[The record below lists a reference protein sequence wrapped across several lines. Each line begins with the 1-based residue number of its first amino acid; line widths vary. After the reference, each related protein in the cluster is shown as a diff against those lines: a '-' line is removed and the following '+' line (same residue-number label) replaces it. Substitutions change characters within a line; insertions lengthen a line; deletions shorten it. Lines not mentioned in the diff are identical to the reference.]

1 MPKFGNIKGG
11 LTGLTANDRSTSD
24 KIAISQQ
31 AGEPDY
37 MVSSPSMSGL
47 SASRQYFQGVHDTN
61 AIMQNTYQDM
71 LQQYKDQYHVDDS
84 GVIAS
89 TSKIQ
94 DVAYKVSPYYQKFI
108 GSDYISLNSNDWA
121 KLAAQY
127 EATKEVY
134 GEEAAN
140 NTLNSAIKDNVAE
153 NQPWYEQ
160 AWYGFL
166 GLGASAA
173 GAIISTVGAVKGA
186 VDYFDGDYEDKDYM
200 SGWENFMNSVM
211 DNSWT
216 RYGNDVV
223 QYGTLGN
230 IGFSFDKGFTYS
242 SEKLDRAKELGISQL
257 QIVESADQEDSL
269 LSSAT
274 PWVALQSG
282 GFTVASMFT
291 GWGEAKLAA
300 GLFKGLGTAAKA
312 VQTGEKL
319 TKTLTGL
326 QKAQNFT
333 NKFIIP
339 GMVGTTEGLVEGL
352 NTKQEVE
359 QEGLKIVTEMH
370 RQQVA
375 NEVNKR
381 LAGMNKIESND
392 GVIYLDKK
400 GKPVDVDALYQQ
412 VWTEFEPKYKE
423 SLDQVD
429 YAATRAGINN
439 FYVNSA
445 INGLMNSTLKAGLQS
460 APVRKTLQNSRLFG
474 WAQPMMRDFNI
485 TGSGATTTV
494 TPRFGK
500 AAMAW
505 TIAKEPLGEFTEEY
519 LQSVS
524 DATMR
529 GGAENNIH
537 NFIENKYLG
546 DGSAAVGDSFSSD
559 YSAAWTAFTG
569 SLVDKE
575 TVKSGIMGA
584 ISSAMGT
591 PAFGHK
597 ARTGRLN
604 ADGTAETTYFGRG
617 LNERGER
624 ESRLEYL
631 ARIAPWRS
639 GLTGSLRDARIQR
652 NQAEEAAEALQ
663 EWLRDPDNKDKF
675 DGLVGTF
682 NWARQ
687 MGDAARGNDEF
698 GYRNSTLG
706 KTISDIFM
714 LQKLEG
720 TAYYD
725 TYINQ
730 LSEIANLEEG
740 SDVAN
745 AYIQSMRDNVNTD
758 GNTMSDEDILK
769 TLKKNANLMLTTIDK
784 VQQESDHIDR
794 LLGNVDTDTKQTLIY
809 GQMMLEDWRN
819 RQQQLR
825 EELGSITIN
834 NSRGHS
840 ESLTDKQKEL
850 LAQYN
855 SIAEAQQELAKLE
868 KSSTNLAEDIK
879 NLQSRKNLT
888 DAEKRT
894 LKEKKAKLKSAKKQI
909 KKLEEIRNFE
919 EGADSNTVLNEEE
932 IMALDPISRATM
944 LLRGKEKTYL
954 ATHSNEEF
962 AAKKAELTRKI
973 EELQR
978 QREKYLDKN
987 GRVKRHHNKQ
997 AGVLQSQIDS
1007 TQKELDA
1014 LQADEKSYYSDEQQA
1029 VIDNIIAE
1037 GTAQDRDF
1045 FSKVVDAGRI
1055 ANSMKTFYDQYNA
1068 ILSDK
1073 DSFNNF
1079 VFRAKQS
1086 AADIATKRRYQ
1097 ALNNTQEYSSFAR
1110 ELDRVFNEGTT
1121 REQAILT
1128 REFRRNN
1135 NANFDRY
1142 VSERNMIQG
1151 LVDHVVESDEFADLS
1166 DNDADMFV
1174 HTLTYLSN
1182 KGVDLNNESDVVA
1195 ALSEVDENGISELKK
1210 YVDEAN
1216 ASVDEVNR
1224 TAFTSVGEA
1233 IQNFKN
1239 IMDSYNRQQAELTS
1253 NSNPIT
1259 PESTTPEQSAPVQPA
1274 DPVSSDDEEV
1284 ETTPVDTTPVTPS
1297 GGSIF
1302 DRAATTADGS
1312 YLRPDGTPI
1321 GDVEIEGQAQSQG
1334 NPIIEAF
1341 KDNSNEEV
1349 AKAAEVVLRTIE
1361 NAPRFSTEAKSDA
1374 RSFVE
1379 SLSNNS
1385 FDNVEEFTD
1394 AINASANAR
1403 ESQSEDGTSEV
1414 ANLLR
1419 QAAAKATAN
1428 ATAEIQTETGPTAS
1442 ERKGTSLLDR
1452 TRRQISEANQRLNA
1466 VYNMFPNSNSE
1477 SSFIASINI
1486 DAIRQRFPNSATVQ
1500 YYDRYG
1506 IEESLRDGILEG
1518 NPDIL
1523 FITDSELTQSVSEEM
1538 LAQGIAYSAEVAL
1551 PIVAVVESKSGPI
1564 TIDGKSYQPVSIMSS
1579 TNKAGSAGSTHMG
1592 PIRQLALSNQG
1603 TQLVK
1608 MNDGKPVVTKPYG
1621 PPKAYPVD
1629 RNYRGRNSVI
1639 EIGINDLSQ
1648 NERTQLEATDKAHR
1662 RNSPAYQRA
1671 KRNFLK
1677 RLGVRSNGG
1686 RKVLFFGQSRLNG
1699 GTNPIEIFTSPI
1711 GETTARNSNST
1722 FIEVVSGNNPSD
1734 IINFNSRTSRAAK
1747 AFGNFISSL
1756 STDEMIFDLDANGQ
1770 IVPTDATKGVL
1781 SGLASSLEKNVSN
1794 FINVPISQGWT
1805 YSISP
1810 TMDVVGENRVMSINL
1825 VNSNT
1830 GEVIPLANVHA
1841 GMSETE
1847 LQSAQ
1852 AEFLKNLIT
1861 DNGTVRM
1868 SSAEDSFAKW
1878 NVPYSDVERMGEN
1891 KNAADNI
1898 SDIYDDGIL
1907 GAPATSFNYR
1917 VQGIAVHNPF
1927 KSDGTPVFNQV
1938 ANPTNAQP
1946 ATPVD
1951 RPVVTANNQ
1960 VTSGEA
1966 IVDSETGTVLEGTPV
1981 VPANPAQQNAA
1992 RKVDQIIEDSKHI
2005 ELSEDGSAYI
2015 DKRTGIR
2022 YARVTSI
2029 IAADEHSEGR
2039 FDPSSPWAT
2048 PSTNIGT
2055 GFDEFV
2061 RDFFAGVVERRM
2073 SELEKYYPNATQQQ
2087 LEKFA
2092 QQLSGLRNNFIANG
2106 LTIVP
2111 RDVTVT
2117 GSLDVVDSNGT
2128 MHTVNVAGT
2137 LDLLAYD
2144 ARGNFYIFD
2153 MKTNR
2158 GGIDAHKQEKYAR
2171 QLSLYKKFLENKYG
2185 VKVNSMQLIPIHV
2198 EYPTPVGARSKGR
2211 LGTADYSI
2219 SPEKPNQL
2227 MIDGKDFMD
2236 AKPALE
2242 NTIAVNYRELHIVW
2256 DKLTDAERA
2265 MFGGLEEE
2273 IVTQATETPA
2283 TPVEIAVSETDS
2295 IDATDPILGTA
2306 FSDDYLGG
2314 MFGDES
2320 IVTDGFSEN
2329 YQSRTTPIPDN
2340 LQWNN
2345 LTAEQ
2350 RELLEMMG
2358 YNETQWSN
2366 MEDQEMIDR
2375 LTCLNQ

>member
-1 MPKFGNIKGG
+1 MPKFGSIKGG

-37 MVSSPSMSGL
+37 MVSSPSMPGL
-47 SASRQYFQGVHDTN
+47 SSSRQYFQGVHDTN

-71 LQQYKDQYHVDDS
+71 LQQYKEQYAVDNP
-84 GVIAS
+84 GLIVS

-94 DVAYKVSPYYQKFI
+94 DVAYKVSPYYKKFI
-108 GSDYISLNSNDWA
+108 GSDYLSLDSNDWA

-140 NTLNSAIKDNVAE
+140 ATLNSAIKDNVAE

-173 GAIISTVGAVKGA
+173 GAIISTAGAVKGA
-186 VDYFDGDYEDKDYM
+186 IDYFDGDYEDKDYM

-211 DNSWT
+211 DNNWA

-223 QYGTLGN
+223 QYGALRT
-230 IGFSFDKGFTYS
+230 DKL
-242 SEKLDRAKELGISQL
+242 EKAKELGISEL
-257 QIVESADQEDSL
+257 QIVESAEQEESL

-291 GWGEAKLAA
+291 GWGEAKIAA

-359 QEGLKIVTEMH
+359 QEGLKMVTEMH
-370 RQQVA
+370 KQQVA

-381 LAGMNKIESND
+381 LAGMNKIESDD

-460 APVRKTLQNSRLFG
+460 APVRRTLQNSRLFG

-575 TVKSGIMGA
+575 IVKSGIMGA

-740 SDVAN
+740 SDAAN

-758 GNTMSDEDILK
+758 GNVMSDEDILK
-769 TLKKNANLMLTTIDK
+769 TLKKNANLMLTTIDRI
-784 VQQESDHIDR
+784 QQESDHIDR

-809 GQMMLEDWRN
+809 GQMMLEDWRK

-825 EELGSITIN
+825 DELSNITIN
-834 NSRGHS
+834 NSRSHS
-840 ESLTDKQKEL
+840 ESLTDRQKSL

-855 SIAEAQQELAKLE
+855 SIAEAKQELARLE
-868 KSSTNLAEDIK
+868 KSSANLEEDIK
-879 NLQSRKNLT
+879 NLKSRKNLT
-888 DAEKRT
+888 DAEKVT

-962 AAKKAELTRKI
+962 ASKKAELTKKI

-987 GRVKRHHNKQ
+987 GRVRRHHNKQ
-997 AGVLQSQIDS
+997 ARTLQSQIDNA
-1007 TQKELDA
+1007 QKELDA

-1097 ALNNTQEYSSFAR
+1097 ALNNMQEYSSFAR

-1195 ALSEVDENGISELKK
+1195 ALSEVDENGVSELRK

-1216 ASVDEVNR
+1216 ASVEEVNR

-1239 IMDSYNRQQAELTS
+1239 IMDSYNRQQAELAS
-1253 NSNPIT
+1253 NSQPIT

-1274 DPVSSDDEEV
+1274 DPMSSDDNTDDGGDATTV
-1284 ETTPVDTTPVTPS
+1284 TPTPTTPS
-1297 GGSIF
+1297 GGGSIF

-1321 GDVEIEGQAQSQG
+1321 GDVEIEGQTQSQG
-1334 NPIIEAF
+1334 NPVIEAF

-1349 AKAAEVVLRTIE
+1349 ANAAEVVLRTIE
-1361 NAPRFSTEAKSDA
+1361 NAPRFSSDAKSEAK
-1374 RSFVE
+1374 SFVE

-1394 AINASANAR
+1394 AVNASANAR

-1419 QAAAKATAN
+1419 QAAAKAVAN
-1428 ATAEIQTETGPTAS
+1428 VTAEAQTQIGPTAT
-1442 ERKGTSLLDR
+1442 ERRSTSLLDR
-1452 TRRQISEANQRLNA
+1452 TRRQLSEANQRLNTA
-1466 VYNMFPNSNSE
+1466 YNMFPNSNSE
-1477 SSFIASINI
+1477 SSFIASVNI
-1486 DAIRQRFPNSATVQ
+1486 DAIRQRFPNSSTVQ
-1500 YYDRYG
+1500 YYDKYG
-1506 IEESLRDGILEG
+1506 IEDALRDGILEG
-1518 NPDIL
+1518 NPDVF
-1523 FITDSELTQSVSEEM
+1523 FITDEELTQSISQDM
-1538 LAQGIAYSAEVAL
+1538 GGRYSAEIAL
-1551 PIVAVVESKSGPI
+1551 PIVAVVESKNGPI
-1564 TIDGKSYQPVSIMSS
+1564 TIDGRNYQPISIMAS
-1579 TNKAGSAGSTHMG
+1579 TNKSGSAGSAHMG
-1592 PIRQLALSNQG
+1592 PIRQLALANQG

-1608 MNDGKPVVTKPYG
+1608 MGDGNPVVTKPYG
-1621 PPKAYPVD
+1621 PPRAYPVD

-1639 EIGINDLSQ
+1639 EIGTNDLSQ
-1648 NERTQLEATDKAHR
+1648 SERTQLEATDKAHR
-1662 RNSPAYQRA
+1662 RNHPAYQRA

-1677 RLGVRSNGG
+1677 RLGVKDNGG

-1711 GETTARNSNST
+1711 GETTARNSDAT
-1722 FIEVVSGNNPSD
+1722 FVEVVNGNNPAD

-1747 AFGNFISSL
+1747 AFGNFVGSF
-1756 STDEMIFDLDANGQ
+1756 STDEMIFDLDENGQ
-1770 IVPTDATKGVL
+1770 IVPTDTTKGVL
-1781 SGLASSLEKNVSN
+1781 SGLASSLEKSVSN
-1794 FINVPISQGWT
+1794 FINVPVSQGWT

-1810 TMDVVGENRVMSINL
+1810 TMDVVGENRVMSVNL
-1825 VNSNT
+1825 VNANT
-1830 GEVIPLANVHA
+1830 GEVIPLVNVHA

-1861 DNGTVRM
+1861 DNGVVRM

-1878 NVPYSDVERMGEN
+1878 NVPYADVEKIGEN
-1891 KNAADNI
+1891 KSAADNI

-1927 KSDGTPVFNQV
+1927 KGDGTPVFNQV
-1938 ANPTNAQP
+1938 ANQSNAQP
-1946 ATPVD
+1946 STPVD
-1951 RPVVTANNQ
+1951 RPTVTANDQ
-1960 VTSGEA
+1960 VQSGDA

-1992 RKVDQIIEDSKHI
+1992 RKVDQIVEDSKNI
-2005 ELSEDGSAYI
+2005 SLSEDGSAYV
-2015 DKRTGIR
+2015 DSRTGVR

-2039 FDPSSPWAT
+2039 FDPNSPWAT

-2061 RDFFAGVVERRM
+2061 RDFFAGVVEGRM
-2073 SELEKYYPNATQQQ
+2073 SELEKYYPNATQAQ

-2092 QQLSGLRNNFIANG
+2092 SQLAVMRNDFIANG

-2117 GSLDVVDSNGT
+2117 GSLDVVDSNGN
-2128 MHTVNVAGT
+2128 MHVVNVAGT

-2158 GGIDAHKQEKYAR
+2158 SGIDAHKQEKYAR
-2171 QLSLYKKFLENKYG
+2171 QLSLYKKFIEDKYG
-2185 VKVNSMQLIPIHV
+2185 VTVASMQLIPIHV

-2211 LGTADYSI
+2211 QGTADYSV

-2227 MIDGKDFMD
+2227 MIDGRNFMD
-2236 AKPALE
+2236 AKPTLE
-2242 NTIAVNYRELHIVW
+2242 SRIKVDYRELHVVW

-2265 MFGGLEEE
+2265 MFGGIEEE
-2273 IVTQATETPA
+2273 IAAQATETPA
-2283 TPVEIAVSETDS
+2283 APVEAAVSETDS
-2295 IDATDPILGTA
+2295 IDATDPILGTQ

-2314 MFGDES
+2314 MFGDDT
-2320 IVTDGFSEN
+2320 IVTEGFSED
-2329 YQSRTTPIPDN
+2329 YHRRTTPIPEH
-2340 LQWNN
+2340 LQWGN
-2345 LTAEQ
+2345 LTTEQ
-2350 RELLEMMG
+2350 RETLEMMG
-2358 YNETQWSN
+2358 FNETTWSEKEDKE
-2366 MEDQEMIDR
+2366 MEHTLD
-2375 LTCLNQ
+2375 CLNQE

>member
-1 MPKFGNIKGG
+1 MPRFGDIKGG

-31 AGEPDY
+31 AGEEPNY
-37 MVSSPSMSGL
+37 MVPTPSLSGL
-47 SASRQYFQGVHDTN
+47 STSRQYFQNVHDTN

-71 LQQYKDQYHVDDS
+71 LQQYKDKYAVDDS
-84 GVIAS
+84 GLIVS

-108 GSDYISLNSNDWA
+108 GSDYIDLDSNDWA
-121 KLAAQY
+121 KIAAQY
-127 EATKEVY
+127 EATREVY

-140 NTLNSAIKDNVAE
+140 NTINSAIKDNVAK

-166 GLGASAA
+166 GLGTSAA
-173 GAIISTVGAVKGA
+173 EAIISIAGAVKGM
-186 VDYFDGDYEDKDYM
+186 VDYFDGDYEDKDYL

-211 DNSWT
+211 DNDWT

-223 QYGTLGN
+223 QYGSLGTDE
-230 IGFSFDKGFTYS
+230 IAA
-242 SEKLDRAKELGISQL
+242 AKELGISEL

-274 PWVALQSG
+274 PWIALQSY
-282 GFTVASMFT
+282 GFTLASMFF
-291 GWGEAKLAA
+291 GWGEAKIAA
-300 GLFKGLGTAAKA
+300 YLFKGLGTAAKA

-326 QKAQNFT
+326 QKAKNFT

-352 NTKQEVE
+352 NTKQEAE
-359 QEGLKIVTEMH
+359 QRGLEMVTAMH
-370 RQQVA
+370 KEQVA
-375 NEVNKR
+375 KEVNSR
-381 LAGMNKIESND
+381 LAGLKKVEGED
-392 GVIYLDKK
+392 GITYYDEK
-400 GKPVDVDALYQQ
+400 GNIVDVDALYQQ

-439 FYVNSA
+439 FYVNST

-460 APVRKTLQNSRLFG
+460 APVRKALQNSRLFG
-474 WAQPMMRDFNI
+474 WAQPLTRDFNI
-485 TGSGATTTV
+485 SGSGATTTV

-500 AAMAW
+500 W
-505 TIAKEPLGEFTEEY
+505 TTVWNITKEPLGEFTEEY

-546 DGSAAVGDSFSSD
+546 YGSAAVGESFSSD
-559 YSAAWTAFTG
+559 YSAAWTVFTG

-575 TVKSGIMGA
+575 TVKSGVMGA

-591 PAFGHK
+591 PAFGYR

-617 LNERGER
+617 LNELGQQESNWER
-624 ESRLEYL
+624 LG
-631 ARIAPWRS
+631 RILPWRS
-639 GLTGSLRDARIQR
+639 GLTSAYRDSRLERHHAT
-652 NQAEEAAEALQ
+652 EAAEALQ

-687 MGDAARGNDEF
+687 MGESARGNDEF

-706 KTISDIFM
+706 RTINDVFM
-714 LQKLEG
+714 LQRLEG

-740 SDVAN
+740 SDAAN

-758 GNTMSDEDILK
+758 GNSMSDEEILK

-784 VQQESDHIDR
+784 IQQESDHIDK

-819 RQQQLR
+819 RRETLR
-825 EELGSITIN
+825 NEIGQVTID
-834 NSRGHS
+834 NSREHS
-840 ESLTDKQKEL
+840 SSLTARQKEL
-850 LAQYN
+850 IARYN
-855 SIAEAQQELAKLE
+855 SIAEAQKRLE
-868 KSSTNLAEDIK
+868 TLKKSAASVQEDID
-879 NLQSRKNLT
+879 NLRSRKNLT
-888 DAEKRT
+888 DAEKKT
-894 LKEKKAKLKSAKKQI
+894 LKEKKTKLKTMKREMKT
-909 KKLEEIRNFE
+909 LEDVRNFE
-919 EGADSNTVLNEEE
+919 GDPNVVLNEEE
-932 IMALDPISRATM
+932 IMALDPISRARM
-944 LLRGKEKTYL
+944 LLNGKERTYL
-954 ATHSNEEF
+954 ATHNNEEYT
-962 AAKKAELTRKI
+962 ARKNALTEQLDK
-973 EELQR
+973 LQLE
-978 QREKYLDKN
+978 REKVLRSRNDKK
-987 GRVKRHHNKQ
+987 KRRAQ
-997 AGVLQSQIDS
+997 QLQQEIDK
-1007 TQKELDA
+1007 TQKELDN
-1014 LQADEKSYYSDEQQA
+1014 LTADEKLYFSDEQQA
-1029 VIDNIIAE
+1029 VIDNLIAR
-1037 GTAQDRDF
+1037 GIAQDRDF

-1055 ANSMKTFYDQYNA
+1055 ENSMKTFYDQYNA

-1079 VFRAKQS
+1079 VHAARQS

-1097 ALNNTQEYSSFAR
+1097 ALNDIQDYSSFAR

-1135 NANFDRY
+1135 NANFERY
-1142 VSERNMIQG
+1142 VNERNMIQG
-1151 LVDHVVESDEFADLS
+1151 LVDHVVESEQFADLS
-1166 DNDADMFV
+1166 DNDADIFV

-1182 KGVDLNNESDVVA
+1182 KGVDLNNETDVVN
-1195 ALSEVDENGISELKK
+1195 ALSEVDENGVSELKK
-1210 YVDEAN
+1210 YVEEAN
-1216 ASVDEVNR
+1216 ASVDEVNK

-1233 IQNFKN
+1233 IQTFKN
-1239 IMDSYNRQQAELTS
+1239 VMDSYNKQQAEVAT
-1253 NSNPIT
+1253 NAEPIVA
-1259 PESTTPEQSAPVQPA
+1259 ESTTAEQSAPTPA
-1274 DPVSSDDEEV
+1274 PDPVSPTDSAEPAPAPAP
-1284 ETTPVDTTPVTPS
+1284 TS

-1302 DRAATTADGS
+1302 DRAARSADES
-1312 YLRPDGTPI
+1312 YLGPDGTPI
-1321 GDVEIEGQAQSQG
+1321 NNVEVEEAPSQPSTPG
-1334 NPIIEAF
+1334 NPILDAF
-1341 KDNSNEEV
+1341 KDNSSEEV
-1349 AKAAEVVLRTIE
+1349 AKAAETVLNVIS
-1361 NAPRFSTEAKSDA
+1361 NAPRFSEETRNEAK
-1374 RSFVE
+1374 SFVE

-1385 FDNVEEFTD
+1385 FDTVEEFTD
-1394 AINASANAR
+1394 ALNASANAR
-1403 ESQSEDGTSEV
+1403 ESQSEEGTDEV

-1419 QAAAKATAN
+1419 QAAAKVN
-1428 ATAEIQTETGPTAS
+1428 ARVAS
-1442 ERKGTSLLDR
+1442 EEQAPTEPTTTERKRTSLLDR
-1452 TRRQISEANQRLNA
+1452 TRNQLRESNQRLNT
-1466 VYNMFPNSNSE
+1466 VYNMFPNSNSA

-1486 DAIRQRFPNSATVQ
+1486 DAIRQRFPNSPTVQ
-1500 YYDRYG
+1500 YYDKYR
-1506 IEESLRDGILEG
+1506 IEDALRDGVLEG
-1518 NPDIL
+1518 NPDIF
-1523 FITDSELTQSVSEEM
+1523 FITDAELTQS
-1538 LAQGIAYSAEVAL
+1538 IASDMGARYSAEIAL
-1551 PIVAVVESKSGPI
+1551 PIVAVVESKDGPI
-1564 TIDGKSYQPVSIMSS
+1564 TIDGKNYQPISIMSS
-1579 TNKAGSAGSTHMG
+1579 TNKEGSAGSSHMG
-1592 PIRQLALSNQG
+1592 PIRKLALSNKG

-1608 MNDGKPVVTKPYG
+1608 MDNGKPVVTKPYG

-1648 NERTQLEATDKAHR
+1648 EERNQVESASKPAR

-1677 RLGVRSNGG
+1677 RLGVRDNGS

-1711 GETTARNSNST
+1711 SETTARNSDAT
-1722 FIEVVSGNNPSD
+1722 FIDVINANNPAD

-1747 AFGNFISSL
+1747 AFGNFVNSL

-1770 IVPTDATKGVL
+1770 IIPTDVTKGVL

-1810 TMDVVGENRVMSINL
+1810 TMDVVGENRVMSVNL
-1825 VNSNT
+1825 VNANT
-1830 GEVIPLANVHA
+1830 GQVIPLANVHV
-1841 GMSETE
+1841 GMNESE
-1847 LQSAQ
+1847 LQAAQ
-1852 AEFLKNLIT
+1852 SEFLKNLIT
-1861 DNGTVRM
+1861 DNGSVRM

-1878 NVPYSDVERMGEN
+1878 NVPYSDVERMSEN

-1917 VQGIAVHNPF
+1917 VQGIAVQNPF
-1927 KSDGTPVFNQV
+1927 KSDGTPIFNQV
-1938 ANPTNAQP
+1938 ANPVNAQP
-1946 ATPVD
+1946 STPIN
-1951 RPVVTANNQ
+1951 RPTVTANDQ
-1960 VTSGEA
+1960 VSSGGA
-1966 IVDSETGTVLEGTPV
+1966 IVDSETGTVLEGTPAPV
-1981 VPANPAQQNAA
+1981 TNPAQDNAA
-1992 RKVDQIIEDSKHI
+1992 RIVDRIVEDSKTI
-2005 ELSEDGSAYI
+2005 GLSEDGTAYV
-2015 DKRTGIR
+2015 DSKTGIR
-2022 YARVTSI
+2022 YARVTSV

-2039 FDPSSPWAT
+2039 FDPNSPWAT

-2061 RDFFAGVVERRM
+2061 RDFFAGVVEGRM
-2073 SELEKYYPNATQQQ
+2073 SELEKHYPNATQQQ

-2092 QQLSGLRNNFIANG
+2092 EQLARLKNNFIANG

-2117 GSLDVVDSNGT
+2117 GALEVEDSNGT
-2128 MHTVNVAGT
+2128 IHTVNVAGT

-2144 ARGNFYIFD
+2144 GRGNFYIFD

-2158 GGIDAHKQEKYAR
+2158 SGIDEHKKEKYAR

-2185 VKVNSMQLIPIHV
+2185 VKVASMQLIPIHV
-2198 EYPTPVGARSKGR
+2198 EYPAPVGTRSGR
-2211 LGTADYSI
+2211 RAGTADYSV

-2227 MIDGKDFMD
+2227 LIDGRNFTD
-2236 AKPALE
+2236 AKPTLE
-2242 NTIAVNYRELHIVW
+2242 PTIAVNYQEPHIVW
-2256 DKLTDAERA
+2256 DKLTDSERD
-2265 MFGGLEEE
+2265 MFGGLEDE
-2273 IVTQATETPA
+2273 VAAQATETPA
-2283 TPVEIAVSETDS
+2283 APVEAVVSEEDS
-2295 IDATDPILGTA
+2295 VDTIDPILGTS
-2306 FSDDYLGG
+2306 FNDDYLGS

-2320 IVTDGFSEN
+2320 IVTDDFSSDMSE
-2329 YQSRTTPIPDN
+2329 RTTPIPDH
-2340 LQWNN
+2340 LKWEN
-2345 LTAEQ
+2345 LTESQ
-2350 RELLEMMG
+2350 RETLEMMG
-2358 YNETQWSN
+2358 FNETSWSN
-2366 MEDQEMIDR
+2366 TENKEMEHKLKCME
-2375 LTCLNQ
+2375 

>member
-1 MPKFGNIKGG
+1 MPRFGDIKGG

-31 AGEPDY
+31 AGEPNY
-37 MVSSPSMSGL
+37 MVSSPSISGF

-71 LQQYKDQYHVDDS
+71 LQQYKDQYHVDDTS
-84 GVIAS
+84 AS
-89 TSKIQ
+89 AFTSKIQ
-94 DVAYKVSPYYQKFI
+94 DVAYKVSPYYKKFI

-127 EATKEVY
+127 EATREVY

-140 NTLNSAIKDNVAE
+140 NQLNSAIKDNVAE

-173 GAIISTVGAVKGA
+173 GAIISTAGAVKGA
-186 VDYFDGDYEDKDYM
+186 VDYLDGNYEDKDYM

-211 DNSWT
+211 DNDWT

-223 QYGTLGN
+223 QYGSLRT
-230 IGFSFDKGFTYS
+230 DKL
-242 SEKLDRAKELGISQL
+242 ERAKELGISNL

-269 LSSAT
+269 VSSAT

-282 GFTVASMFT
+282 GFTVTSMFT
-291 GWGEAKLAA
+291 GWGEAKIAA

-312 VQTGEKL
+312 IQTGEKL

-359 QEGLKIVTEMH
+359 QKGLEMVMNMH
-370 RQQVA
+370 KSQVA

-381 LAGMNKIESND
+381 LAGMKKVESES
-392 GVIYLDKK
+392 GVQYFDEK
-400 GKPVDVDALYQQ
+400 GNPIDVDALYQQ

-429 YAATRAGINN
+429 YAATKAGINN

-485 TGSGATTTV
+485 TGNGTTTTV

-604 ADGTAETTYFGRG
+604 SDGTAETTYFGRG
-617 LNERGER
+617 LNESGER
-624 ESRLEYL
+624 ESRLEYF

-652 NQAEEAAEALQ
+652 NQAEEAAESLQ

-698 GYRNSTLG
+698 GYRNSILG

-720 TAYYD
+720 TSYYD

-730 LSEIANLEEG
+730 ISEIANLEEG
-740 SDVAN
+740 SDVAS

-758 GNTMSDEDILK
+758 GSTMSDEEILK

-809 GQMMLEDWRN
+809 GQMMLEDWRD

-840 ESLTDKQKEL
+840 ESLTNRQKEL

-868 KSSTNLAEDIK
+868 KSSINLAEDIK

-888 DAEKRT
+888 DAEKKT
-894 LKEKKAKLKSAKKQI
+894 LKEKKAKLKSTKKQI
-909 KKLEEIRNFE
+909 KKLEEIRDFE
-919 EGADSNTVLNEEE
+919 DGADSNTVLNEEE
-932 IMALDPISRATM
+932 IMSLDPISRATM
-944 LLRGKEKTYL
+944 LLRGKERTYL

-962 AAKKAELTRKI
+962 TAKKAELTRKI
-973 EELQR
+973 EELQS

-997 AGVLQSQIDS
+997 ARVLQSQIDN

-1014 LQADEKSYYSDEQQA
+1014 LQADEKFYYSYEQQA

-1037 GTAQDRDF
+1037 GTSQDRDF

-1055 ANSMKTFYDQYNA
+1055 ANSMKTFYDQYNT

-1097 ALNNTQEYSSFAR
+1097 ALNNMQEYSSFAR

-1128 REFRRNN
+1128 REFKRNS

-1142 VSERNMIQG
+1142 VNERNMIQG

-1166 DNDADMFV
+1166 DNDVDMFV

-1182 KGVDLNNESDVVA
+1182 RGIDLNNESDVVT
-1195 ALSEVDENGISELKK
+1195 ALSEIDSNGISELKR

-1216 ASVDEVNR
+1216 VSVEEVNR
-1224 TAFTSVGEA
+1224 TAYTSIGEA

-1239 IMDSYNRQQAELTS
+1239 IMNSYNRQQVELTI
-1253 NSNPIT
+1253 NSTPIT
-1259 PESTTPEQSAPVQPA
+1259 TESTTLEQSAPVQPA
-1274 DPVSSDDEEV
+1274 DPVSADNSEV
-1284 ETTPVDTTPVTPS
+1284 EMAPTSTAPITPS

-1321 GDVEIEGQAQSQG
+1321 GDIEIEGQPQPQSQSQSQPQS
-1334 NPIIEAF
+1334 NPILDSF
-1341 KDNSNEEV
+1341 KNNSNEKV
-1349 AKAAEVVLRTIE
+1349 AGSAEVTLRTIE
-1361 NAPRFSTEAKSDA
+1361 NTPRVSMEAKEQA

-1385 FDNVEEFTD
+1385 FDTVEEFTD
-1394 AINASANAR
+1394 SINAYANSI

-1428 ATAEIQTETGPTAS
+1428 ATMGNQIGASPTTS
-1442 ERKGTSLLDR
+1442 DGRRTSLLDR
-1452 TRRQISEANQRLNA
+1452 TRRQARETNQRLNSA
-1466 VYNMFPNSNSE
+1466 YNMFPNSNSE

-1486 DAIRQRFPNSATVQ
+1486 DDIRQRFPNSTIVQ
-1500 YYDRYG
+1500 YYDKYD

-1518 NPDIL
+1518 NPDIF
-1523 FITDSELTQSVSEEM
+1523 FITDSELSQSVSEEM
-1538 LAQGIAYSAEVAL
+1538 PAYREEVAL
-1551 PIVAVVESKSGPI
+1551 PIVAVVESTSGPI
-1564 TIDGKSYQPVSIMSS
+1564 TIDGKNYQPVSVMSS
-1579 TNKAGSAGSTHMG
+1579 TGKGGSAGSSHMG

-1608 MNDGKPVVTKPYG
+1608 MSDGKPVVTRSYG
-1621 PPKAYPVD
+1621 QPKAYPVD

-1648 NERTQLEATDKAHR
+1648 NERVQLEASDKSHR
-1662 RNSPAYQRA
+1662 RNSPAYQKA

-1677 RLGVRSNGG
+1677 RLRVSDNGR
-1686 RKVLFFGQSRLNG
+1686 RKVLFFSQSRLNG
-1699 GTNPIEIFTSPI
+1699 NTNPIEIFTSPV

-1722 FIEVVSGNNPSD
+1722 FIEVVNGNNPSD
-1734 IINFNSRTSRAAK
+1734 VISFNSRTSRAAK
-1747 AFGNFISSL
+1747 ALGNFIGAL
-1756 STDEMIFDLDANGQ
+1756 STDEMIFDLDTAGQ
-1770 IVPTDATKGVL
+1770 IVPTDSTKGVL
-1781 SGLASSLEKNVSN
+1781 SGLASSLEKSVSN

-1810 TMDVVGENRVMSINL
+1810 TMGVVGENRVMSINL

-1830 GEVIPLANVHA
+1830 GKVIPLVNVHA

-1861 DNGTVRM
+1861 DNGTIRM
-1868 SSAEDSFAKW
+1868 SSSVDSFAKW
-1878 NVPYSDVERMGEN
+1878 NVPYSDVEKMGEN
-1891 KNAADNI
+1891 KSAADNI
-1898 SDIYDDGIL
+1898 SDIYDDAIL
-1907 GAPATSFNYR
+1907 AAPATSFNYR
-1917 VQGIAVHNPF
+1917 VQGIAVNNPF

-1938 ANPTNAQP
+1938 ANSTNAQP
-1946 ATPVD
+1946 ATPVN

-1966 IVDSETGTVLEGTPV
+1966 IVDSETGTVLEGTPTT
-1981 VPANPAQQNAA
+1981 PTNPAQQNAA
-1992 RKVDQIIEDSKHI
+1992 RKVDQIVEDSKHI
-2005 ELSEDGSAYI
+2005 ELSEDGSAYV
-2015 DKRTGIR
+2015 DKRTGVR

-2039 FDPSSPWAT
+2039 FDPSSPWGT

-2055 GFDEFV
+2055 GFDGFV
-2061 RDFFAGVVERRM
+2061 RDFFAGVVEGRM
-2073 SELEKYYPNATQQQ
+2073 GELERYYPNATQKQ
-2087 LEKFA
+2087 LEMFA
-2092 QQLSGLRNNFIANG
+2092 QQLSVLRNNFMANG

-2117 GSLDVVDSNGT
+2117 GSLDVVDSSGT
-2128 MHTVNVAGT
+2128 IHTVNVAGT

-2158 GGIDAHKQEKYAR
+2158 SGINAHKQEKYAR
-2171 QLSLYKKFLENKYG
+2171 QLSLYKRFLEDKYG

-2198 EYPTPVGARSKGR
+2198 EYPAPVGTSSKGR
-2211 LGTADYSI
+2211 LGTADYSV

-2227 MIDGKDFMD
+2227 MIDGKNFMD
-2236 AKPALE
+2236 AKPVLE

-2273 IVTQATETPA
+2273 VVAQATETPA
-2283 TPVEIAVSETDS
+2283 TPVEAAVSETDS

-2306 FSDDYLGG
+2306 FSDDYLGS

-2320 IVTDGFSEN
+2320 ITTDGFN
-2329 YQSRTTPIPDN
+2329 GDYQLRTTPIPDN

-2345 LTAEQ
+2345 LAAEQ